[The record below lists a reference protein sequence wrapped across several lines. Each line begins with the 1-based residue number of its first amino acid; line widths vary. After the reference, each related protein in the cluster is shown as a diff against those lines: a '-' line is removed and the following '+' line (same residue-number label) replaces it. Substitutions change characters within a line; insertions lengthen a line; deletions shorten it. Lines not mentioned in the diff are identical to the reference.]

1 MSADVPVVTT
11 AAGSLPEVAG
21 PGADLVP
28 VGDADALAASLARVL
43 TDDEHCRD
51 LVTRGREVVARH
63 SWDTS
68 AERFAA
74 LLHLVADTS

>member
-1 MSADVPVVTT
+1 
-11 AAGSLPEVAG
+11 
-21 PGADLVP
+21 
-28 VGDADALAASLARVL
+28 VL
-43 TDDEHCRD
+43 TDDDHRQD

-74 LLHLVADTS
+74 LLHLVVGTT